1 MKVLVTGGAGF
12 IGSNYV
18 YTHLDARPEDELTVL
33 DALTYS
39 GHREHL
45 AEAEARGVKFVE
57 GRIEDRALVTALFEE
72 GQFDAVVHFA
82 AETHVDRSI
91 KNPGLFVTTN
101 VMGTQVL
108 LDAAR
113 DFGVKRFHHISTDE
127 VYGDLGFGSTD
138 QFTEKSEIKPSSPYS
153 ATKAA
158 SDFLALSYLRTF
170 GVPVTISR
178 CSNNYGP
185 FQSVE
190 NLIPVLIGRAS
201 RDEALPIY
209 GTGQNVRDWLFVKDH
224 CEAILAILE
233 RGTAGEIYNV
243 GGNNEW
249 ANIDIA
255 KLVLNLMGKPESLIS
270 FVEDRK
276 GHDQRYAID
285 SSKLMRELGWRPSV
299 SVEEGMRETIAWYTL
314 NGSFS
319 NSAKAPTYERSHTS
333 RRNGLA
339 PLPAD
344 QSHEQTSASH
354 L

>member
-1 MKVLVTGGAGF
+1 MRVLVTGGAGF

-18 YTHLDARPEDELTVL
+18 YTHLEAHPEDELTVL

-39 GHREHL
+39 GCRENL
-45 AEAEARGVKFVE
+45 ADAEAKGVKFVE
-57 GRIEDRALVTALFEE
+57 GRIEDRALVTALFEASP
-72 GQFDAVVHFA
+72 FDWVVHFA

-91 KNPGLFVTTN
+91 KDPALFVTTN
-101 VMGTQVL
+101 VMGTQTL

-127 VYGDLGFGSTD
+127 VYGDLGFDSTEK
-138 QFTEKSEIKPSSPYS
+138 FTEETLVKPSSPYS

-158 SDFLALSYLRTF
+158 SDFLALAYLRTF

-185 FQSVE
+185 FQSTE
-190 NLIPVLIGRAS
+190 NFLPVMIGRAAAN
-201 RDEALPIY
+201 EPLPIY
-209 GTGQNVRDWLFVKDH
+209 GTGKNVRDWLFVKDH

-233 RGTAGEIYNV
+233 RGVVGEIYNI

-249 ANIDIA
+249 ANIDTA
-255 KLVLNLMGKPESLIS
+255 KLVLNLMDKPESLLT

-276 GHDQRYAID
+276 GHDERYAID
-285 SSKLMRELGWRPSV
+285 SSKLQRELDWSPRTSF
-299 SVEEGMRETIAWYTL
+299 EEGMRKTIAWYTL
-314 NGSFS
+314 NST
-319 NSAKAPTYERSHTS
+319 KAPTYERSHSS
-333 RRNGLA
+333 RRNGLT

-344 QSHEQTSASH
+344 QSHEQASASH